1 MMDTTLK
8 PITAI
13 YPRTLNTSQHMVLH
27 TPYDTVPQAID
38 KLRRDLTVW
47 VKPEDVAAVKAAMRV
62 TLGADS

>member
-13 YPRTLNTSQHMVLH
+13 YPRTLNTSRHMVLY
-27 TPYDTVPQAID
+27 TPYDTVQVAVD

-47 VKPEDVAAVKAAMRV
+47 VKPEDVQAVLEGVGVGK
-62 TLGADS
+62 D